1 MIRALD
7 THAEY
12 MCQVILV
19 QPVTLA
25 SPEFHTRLEI
35 QETQDFY
42 SLPDVLF
49 CLVFCL
55 WRENVESG
63 YVYVACKLTK

>member
-35 QETQDFY
+35 QEAQDFY
-42 SLPDVLF
+42 CLPDVLF
-49 CLVFCL
+49 CFVLYFVCGGRML
-55 WRENVESG
+55 NQGMSM
-63 YVYVACKLTK
+63 